1 MISYISGKLLKV
13 YIGKDSFVDIL
24 TASGVGYRVFLT
36 KKINIVNDGSPIS
49 LYTSFHVRE
58 DAQTLYGFL
67 TESERDFFE
76 KLITVSGVGPKLAL
90 AILSTYT
97 QAEVEAMIVDG
108 DDAGLSKTPGLG
120 SKGAQKII
128 LELRGKID
136 FKKANST
143 DTDELKELKSALK
156 ALGFTGELL
165 QSKIEVGEEI
175 VKKDK
180 DIDIEK
186 LVKKVLSE

>member
-1 MISYISGKLLKV
+1 MISYISGKILKV
-13 YIGKDSFVDIL
+13 SLGKDSFVDIL

-36 KKINIVNDGSPIS
+36 KRNNIVNNGSTVS

-90 AILSTYT
+90 AILSTYS
-97 QAEVEAMIVDG
+97 QGEVENMIVEG
-108 DDAGLSKTPGLG
+108 DDSGLSKTPGLG

-136 FKKANST
+136 FKKETLKDN
-143 DTDELKELKSALK
+143 DELKDLKNALK
-156 ALGFTGELL
+156 ALGFTGEALNAQL
-165 QSKIEVGEEI
+165 EKGEEI
-175 VKKDK
+175 VKKNK
-180 DIDIEK
+180 GIEIET
-186 LVKKVLSE
+186 LIKKVLSD

>member
-1 MISYISGKLLKV
+1 MISYISGKLLKL
-13 YIGKDSFVDIL
+13 YTGKDSFVDIL

-36 KKINIVNDGSPIS
+36 KKANIINDGSMIS

-90 AILSTYT
+90 AILSTYS
-97 QAEVEAMIVDG
+97 QAEVENMIMEG

-136 FKKANST
+136 FKKET
-143 DTDELKELKSALK
+143 PQDTDELKELKSALK
-156 ALGFTGELL
+156 ALGFTGEQL
-165 QSKIEVGEEI
+165 QAKLDLGKEI
-175 VKKDK
+175 IKDKKD
-180 DIDIEK
+180 IEIEI
-186 LVKKVLSE
+186 LVKQVLAE

>member
-13 YIGKDSFVDIL
+13 FIGKDSFVDIL

-36 KKINIVNDGSPIS
+36 KKINIINDGSPVA

-76 KLITVSGVGPKLAL
+76 KLLTVSGVGPKVAL
-90 AILSTYT
+90 AILSTYS
-97 QAEVEAMIVDG
+97 QIEVENMILEG

-136 FKKANST
+136 FKKETPKDS
-143 DTDELKELKSALK
+143 DELKDLKNALK
-156 ALGFTGELL
+156 ALGFSGEALNSQL
-165 QSKIEVGEEI
+165 EKGEEI
-175 VKKDK
+175 MKKNK
-180 DIDIEK
+180 DIEIET
-186 LVKKVLSE
+186 LIKKVLSE

>member
-1 MISYISGKLLKV
+1 MISYISGKILKV
-13 YIGKDSFVDIL
+13 SLGKDSFVDIL
-24 TASGVGYRVFLT
+24 TASGVGYRIFLT
-36 KKINIVNDGSPIS
+36 KKINVVNDGSPIS

-67 TESERDFFE
+67 TEAERDFFE

-90 AILSTYT
+90 AILSTYS
-97 QAEVEAMIVDG
+97 QGEVENMIIEG

-136 FKKANST
+136 FKKEILQNN
-143 DTDELKELKSALK
+143 DELKDLKNALK
-156 ALGFTGELL
+156 ALGFTGEVLNSQL
-165 QSKIEVGEEI
+165 EKGEEI
-175 VKKDK
+175 VKKNK
-180 DIDIEK
+180 DIEIET
-186 LVKKVLSE
+186 LIKKVLSD